1 MGNLAIHWFIEA
13 SYEKNNDW
21 PQSKKVR
28 SETILQLWFDDP
40 VILCK
45 YSIAPEQGSCLTCGR
60 EKGLGPVREEVV
72 QPHSACWPT
81 VPSHREPMHA
91 DSMCCNN
98 VQLSI
103 ICFALLCVTRAEY
116 ADTVF
121 PARVRELNKPCE
133 LNSRKQKSW
142 SSTGLNPA
150 DDPESLD
157 GQVQVLGGERQGTP
171 AS

>member
-1 MGNLAIHWFIEA
+1 MKEYEGKKEMGNLAIHSFIEA
-13 SYEKNNDW
+13 SYEKHNDW
-21 PQSKKVR
+21 RQRKRYGVKPSYH
-28 SETILQLWFDDP
+28 LWFDDP

-60 EKGLGPVREEVV
+60 EKGLEPVRQEVM
-72 QPHSACWPT
+72 QPHSTRWPT

-98 VQLSI
+98 VQHSI
-103 ICFALLCVTRAEY
+103 VCFALLCVTRAEY

-133 LNSRKQKSW
+133 LNSRKDKNHDHLP
-142 SSTGLNPA
+142 G
-150 DDPESLD
+150 
-157 GQVQVLGGERQGTP
+157 
-171 AS
+171 